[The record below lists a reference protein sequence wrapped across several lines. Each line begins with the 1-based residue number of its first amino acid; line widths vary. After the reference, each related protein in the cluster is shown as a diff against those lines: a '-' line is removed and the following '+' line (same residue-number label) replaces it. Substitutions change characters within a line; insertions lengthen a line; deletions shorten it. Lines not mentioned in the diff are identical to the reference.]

1 MEASMFD
8 FIGKIFNGI
17 FQLITDIILA
27 IIIVLAIALVLLTG
41 HRNANNP
48 YIDHSVKAQ
57 IEADKEA
64 QYREAL
70 QNLYNE
76 YRK

>member
-1 MEASMFD
+1 MFD
-8 FIGKIFNGI
+8 FIWKIVNGI
-17 FQLITDIILA
+17 LQLINDAILVV
-27 IIIVLAIALVLLTG
+27 IIVLVIALLLLAG

-48 YIDHSVKAQ
+48 YIDHSDKIQKAK

-70 QNLYNE
+70 QKLYNE

>member
-1 MEASMFD
+1 MFD

-27 IIIVLAIALVLLTG
+27 IIIVLAIALILLTG

-48 YIDHSVKAQ
+48 YIDHSAKVQKAK